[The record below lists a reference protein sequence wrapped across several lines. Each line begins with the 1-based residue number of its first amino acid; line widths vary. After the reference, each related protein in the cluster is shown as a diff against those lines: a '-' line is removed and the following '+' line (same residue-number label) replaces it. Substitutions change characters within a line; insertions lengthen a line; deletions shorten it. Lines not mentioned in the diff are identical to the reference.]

1 MSTGKAGRP
10 RDKKLVHRDLVDVP
24 ASRCSE
30 CNSTRRAFY
39 EQVKLIEGSG
49 TDPQGKPYTAV
60 ELRPTNCLDC
70 GQARIDRTWI
80 YFPADIGETD

>member
-10 RDKKLVHRDLVDVP
+10 RDKKLPDRDLVDVP
-24 ASRCSE
+24 ASRCRV

-39 EQVKLIEGSG
+39 ERVDLVEGSG

-60 ELRPTNCLDC
+60 ELRPTSCLDC

-80 YFPADIGETD
+80 YLPGDIGETD